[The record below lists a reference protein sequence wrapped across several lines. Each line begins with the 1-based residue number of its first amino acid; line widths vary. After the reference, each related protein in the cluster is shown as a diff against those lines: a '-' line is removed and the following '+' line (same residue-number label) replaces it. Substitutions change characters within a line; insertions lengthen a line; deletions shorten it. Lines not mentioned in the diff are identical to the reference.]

1 MAQILTKPVIQKKRY
16 TIKDYQL
23 LDEGSPYQLINGELI
38 MSPSPTTPHQE
49 RSVDIIY
56 QIRHFLKTN
65 PIGKVYIAPTDVYFE
80 EYNAYKPDILYIS
93 NEKKEI
99 IKDDGIHGAPDMII
113 EILSRSTGYY
123 DSNSKKKIY
132 ERYGVKEYWLIDPAD
147 DEVIGYELVKGK
159 YKEFYRGTGKFTSKV
174 LKLDIS
180 VNL

>member
-23 LDEGSPYQLINGELI
+23 LDEGAPYQLINGELI
-38 MSPSPTTPHQE
+38 MTPSPTTPHQE

-56 QIRHFLKTN
+56 QIRHFLKAN
-65 PIGKVYIAPTDVYFE
+65 PIGKVFSAPTDVYFDE
-80 EYNAYKPDILYIS
+80 HNALQPDIIYIS
-93 NEKKEI
+93 RERIDI
-99 IKDDGIHGAPDMII
+99 IKKAGIYGAPDMII
-113 EILSRSTGYY
+113 EIQSPSTGYY
-123 DSNSKKKIY
+123 DTNSKKKIY

-147 DEVIGYELVKGK
+147 NEVIGYELVKGK